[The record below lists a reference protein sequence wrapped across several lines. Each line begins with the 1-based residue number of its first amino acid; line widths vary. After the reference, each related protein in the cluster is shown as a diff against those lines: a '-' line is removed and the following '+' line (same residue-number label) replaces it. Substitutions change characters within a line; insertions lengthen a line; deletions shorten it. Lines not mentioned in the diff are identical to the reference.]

1 MEVDNWQF
9 AWAEEQKKACCK
21 TVGLGSPG
29 REMDIGGVNGRGRTW
44 MDVLGAS
51 KRKKHLCFFFTICLL
66 DFFMF
71 FFEQN

>member
-29 REMDIGGVNGRGRTW
+29 KCVRERETWAGFSNLDGGKECGVIL
-44 MDVLGAS
+44 VGAS
-51 KRKKHLCFFFTICLL
+51 KRKKHQCFFF
-66 DFFMF
+66 
-71 FFEQN
+71 